1 MIVVMVV
8 CMLGCRFVS
17 IHVCM
22 CPHVHLYFCMCV
34 HVCMYVSMFV
44 YILCVTLCKYMSL
57 YPVDVSEAKVCDY
70 ICHTCTLPL
79 ICAQQVTE
87 VN

>member
-1 MIVVMVV
+1 MCVVV
-8 CMLGCRFVS
+8 CMLDFRFIRLS
-17 IHVCM
+17 INMCM

-34 HVCMYVSMFV
+34 HVHLCSYVCV
-44 YILCVTLCKYMSL
+44 YFVTLCMYMCL
-57 YPVDVSEAKVCDY
+57 YPVELAYQKEKCAR

>member
-1 MIVVMVV
+1 MCVVV
-8 CMLGCRFVS
+8 CMLDCRFVN
-17 IHVCM
+17 
-22 CPHVHLYFCMCV
+22 
-34 HVCMYVSMFV
+34 MYVSTYACM
-44 YILCVTLCKYMSL
+44 YLCLCLLYVTLCMYLCL
-57 YPVDVSEAKVCDY
+57 YPIELVYQKEKCAR